1 MARYHVEPLGKVLFP
16 DPLSGSTGDPQSL
29 NHYAY
34 VKNDPINAVDLD
46 RNDGRGRRSLRRWS
60 DGTDM
65 QLGLAL
71 TWIAVSSTPGAM
83 VLVAMALFNV
93 KLRHVVASGR
103 VVTVAVIY
111 FTKTMWKEKATPTI
125 LHYDICWPH

>member
-1 MARYHVEPLGKVLFP
+1 M
-16 DPLSGSTGDPQSL
+16 
-29 NHYAY
+29 
-34 VKNDPINAVDLD
+34 
-46 RNDGRGRRSLRRWS
+46 
-60 DGTDM
+60 
-65 QLGLAL
+65 AL

-125 LHYDICWPH
+125 LHSNMLASLTHRLKRSVSVIHANGPGSVSPFHRKEAEGQPQITAGTVR